1 MSEEPSLEKESGD
14 AGAESAP
21 DTIKDSNLQRRGGF
35 WKRWWRRTVCFLER
49 LKPGPRAWRGAGVG
63 MLIAVGLVY
72 LIVGLWLI
80 VLARENL
87 AAYIITLA
95 LPPLVLL
102 AGGLGLLLLRLVN
115 RLPSFYLWVLIS
127 SAILI
132 TLLSAGFSA
141 LGIVTCLV
149 VCVLIG
155 SLTGAAIRILAGRGW
170 RGLTRIQRVV
180 TALGLVGGLALA
192 GFVAWWLLQD
202 GRPDKETP
210 NAALDTVGPAHS
222 AAQAMEDPSK
232 PGRYRVL
239 RLTYGSGSDRHRP
252 EYAAQVKIRTRTVD
266 GSRLIE
272 RWSGRQGWART
283 RYWGFDAKKLP
294 LQARVWYPEGDGPF
308 PLVLIVHGNH
318 MMEQYSD
325 PGYAYLGELMASRG
339 FVFASVDENFLNSS
353 PGDLTGVPDV
363 GLKEEND
370 ARGWLLLEHLRLWR
384 EWNKT
389 PGSVFYGRIDMDRIA
404 VAGHS
409 RGGEAAAVAGV
420 FNRLPYYPDD
430 ARVRFDFGF
439 NIRSVLAIAPVD
451 GQYKPAGEPTRLEN
465 LNYFVLHGS
474 WDGDMKSFH
483 GARVLERTRFTGD
496 GDWFKATLYIHHANH
511 GQFNTVW
518 GRSDTGGP
526 YTAFLNLRPM
536 LPAGDQ
542 QQIARVFISAFL
554 EATLHD
560 RREYRQLLRDW
571 RAGASWLPK
580 TIYLQ
585 KYEEARSKM
594 LATYEEDIDL
604 TTTTAPGGKIRGE
617 NLSDWK
623 ERAVSIKWG
632 GLDTRGVFLGWNRK
646 EAPGP
651 SSYLL
656 ELPPAGL
663 GTAGD
668 SALFFSLADS
678 KSKPS
683 SYKDEE
689 AEGKGKKT
697 DNAKNKTSGKDDS
710 EDKAEPIDLTLELAD
725 GAGNTA
731 RLPLSYYAKLQ
742 PQIET
747 QVTKAAFMNDAG
759 PSEVVFQTFE
769 FPLAAFVSVN
779 PKLDATTLRSLRL
792 VFDRSEKGVVILDD
806 VGFRGGK

>member
-1 MSEEPSLEKESGD
+1 MSEEPRENKQSGD
-14 AGAESAP
+14 AGAEGSTVGIGNVQP
-21 DTIKDSNLQRRGGF
+21 RGGF
-35 WKRWWRRTVCFLER
+35 WQRTWRRIGSYFER
-49 LKPGPRAWRGAGVG
+49 VKPGPRAWRGAGAG
-63 MLIAVGLVY
+63 LLITVGLVY
-72 LIVGLWLI
+72 LIVALWLI
-80 VLARENL
+80 VIARENL
-87 AAYIITLA
+87 ASYIITLA
-95 LPPLVLL
+95 LPLLVLL
-102 AGGLGLLLLRLVN
+102 AGGVGLLLLRLVN

-127 SAILI
+127 TAILVA
-132 TLLSAGFSA
+132 LLSAGFSA

-149 VCVLIG
+149 ACVVIG
-155 SLTGAAIRILAGRGW
+155 SLTGASIRILAGGGW
-170 RGLTRIQRVV
+170 RGLSRVQRAI

-192 GFVAWWLLQD
+192 GFVVWWLLQD
-202 GRPDKETP
+202 GHPDKETA
-210 NAALDTVGPAHS
+210 NAALDTAVPAR
-222 AAQAMEDPSK
+222 AAALGMEDPSK

-252 EYAAQVKIRTRTVD
+252 EYAAQVTIRTRTVD

-294 LQARVWYPEGDGPF
+294 LQARVWYPEGNGPF

-318 MMEQYSD
+318 VMEQYSD
-325 PGYAYLGELMASRG
+325 PGYAYLGALMATRG
-339 FVFASVDENFLNSS
+339 FIFASVDENFLNSS

-384 EWNKT
+384 EWNKD

-439 NIRSVLAIAPVD
+439 NLRSVLAIAPVD

-474 WDGDMKSFH
+474 WDGDMQSFH
-483 GARVLERTRFTGD
+483 GARVLERTRFIGD

-536 LPAGDQ
+536 LPAAEQ

-554 EATLHD
+554 EATLHE
-560 RREYRQLLRDW
+560 RQEYRQLLRDW
-571 RAGASWLPK
+571 RTGAAWLPR
-580 TIYLQ
+580 TVYLQ
-585 KYEEARSKM
+585 MYEESRSKM
-594 LATYEEDIDL
+594 LATYQEDIDV
-604 TTTTAPGGKIRGE
+604 TTTTAPGGKISSE

-623 ERAVSIKWG
+623 EKAVSIKWG

-646 EAPGP
+646 EAPGRC
-651 SSYLL
+651 SYLL
-656 ELPPAGL
+656 ELPAAGL
-663 GTAGD
+663 GTTGD
-668 SALFFSLADS
+668 STLFFSLADS
-678 KSKPS
+678 KNKPS
-683 SYKDEE
+683 SYKNAEE
-689 AEGKGKKT
+689 DKKPP
-697 DNAKNKTSGKDDS
+697 SKDDS
-710 EDKAEPIDLTLELAD
+710 KEKPEPIDFTLELTD
-725 GAGNTA
+725 SAGNMA

-747 QVTKAAFMNDAG
+747 EVTKAAYMNDAG
-759 PSEVVFQTFE
+759 SSEVVLQTFE

-806 VGFRGGK
+806 VGFRAGK